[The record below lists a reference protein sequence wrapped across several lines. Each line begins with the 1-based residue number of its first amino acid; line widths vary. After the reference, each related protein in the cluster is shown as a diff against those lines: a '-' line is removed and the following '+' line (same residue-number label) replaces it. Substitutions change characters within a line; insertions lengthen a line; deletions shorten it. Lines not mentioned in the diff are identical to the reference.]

1 MLTWGSKFFLALAT
15 VAVLG
20 AVIYGLVTGGDP
32 IGVISGGYKGGV
44 GDHLGYTILV
54 AAGLTSLALA
64 VTTVITRDGD
74 AEAMAAR
81 AGVSTVPDLTPPA
94 GASIWAPVAAFGV
107 AAIIIGIAVSQAFFI
122 LGLAVL
128 FVVGLQWVVLAWS
141 DRATGDPE
149 VNEVIRRRVLGP
161 IEIPMMA
168 CLAIAV
174 VAVAISRVFLASGKI
189 GAVVAG
195 SIVAIVVF
203 FGAVALSKVDV
214 KRNVMNGI
222 VAIGAV
228 LLLAGGIVGA
238 AIGPA
243 DHGGHGEEHGDDH
256 SDEEHSEEGEG

>member
-1 MLTWGSKFFLALAT
+1 MLTWGSKFFFAVAG

-20 AVIYGLVTGGDP
+20 AIVYGLVTGGQP
-32 IGVISGGYKGGV
+32 IGVVSAGYKGGV

-64 VTTVITRDGD
+64 VTTIITRDGD

-94 GASIWAPVAAFGV
+94 GSSIWAPVAAFGV

-161 IEIPMMA
+161 VEIPMMA
-168 CLAIAV
+168 CLSIAA

-195 SIVAIVVF
+195 SIVATIVF
-203 FGAVALSKVDV
+203 FGAVALSKVDI
-214 KRNVMNGI
+214 KRNAMNGI
-222 VAIGAV
+222 VAVGAV

-243 DHGGHGEEHGDDH
+243 EHGHGEEHGD
-256 SDEEHSEEGEG
+256 EEHSEDGEG

>member
-1 MLTWGSKFFLALAT
+1 MLTWGSKFFFAVAGFALF
-15 VAVLG
+15 G
-20 AVIYGLVTGGDP
+20 AIVYGLVTGGQP
-32 IGVISGGYKGGV
+32 IGVVSGGYKGGV

-54 AAGLTSLALA
+54 AVSLTALALA
-64 VTTVITRDGD
+64 VTTIITRDGD
-74 AEAMAAR
+74 ADTMAAR
-81 AGVSTVPDLTPPA
+81 AGVSSVPDLMPPA
-94 GASIWAPVAAFGV
+94 GSSIWAPVAAFGV
-107 AAIIIGIAVSQAFFI
+107 AAIIIGVAVSQAFFI

-174 VAVAISRVFLASGKI
+174 VAIAISRVFLASGKI

-203 FGAVALSKVDV
+203 FGAVALSKIDL
-214 KRNVMNGI
+214 KRNALNGI

-228 LLLAGGIVGA
+228 LVLAGGIIGA

-243 DHGGHGEEHGDDH
+243 EHGEEHGDDH
-256 SDEEHSEEGEG
+256 SDEEHSEDGEG